1 MPEDYTPQAQV
12 DSPNV
17 GKVVKFFMH
26 HGVNKVRLTGGEPLV
41 YPGLEDL
48 VGQIGGLGKKLGNP
62 MADFPNAP
70 TSIFKVLQDESAII
84 EALWQTT

>member
-1 MPEDYTPQAQV
+1 LAFSHTCFAINNIWNETT
-12 DSPNV
+12 SS
-17 GKVVKFFMH
+17 
-26 HGVNKVRLTGGEPLV
+26 L
-41 YPGLEDL
+41 
-48 VGQIGGLGKKLGNP
+48 GQIGGLGKKLGNP